1 MSENITITK
10 VNYSKQRDRKVLQ
23 SCLKNWFSDP
33 KALNLTDPRMSYPF
47 RFEKWMKLSYSEGEK
62 KTWILWENEWIVA
75 YLSLSFVP
83 EENRGHL
90 FHLYVDREHRKRGH
104 ARKLIHQAE
113 SWAKDRNCTHLT
125 LRVFSGNE
133 LAIKLYNSLGFEL
146 ISRKEKDNLA
156 MVKTLL
162 DS

>member
-10 VNYSKQRDRKVLQ
+10 VSYSKQRDRKVLQ

-33 KALNLTDPRMSYPF
+33 KALNLTDPRMNYPF
-47 RFEKWMKLSYSEGEK
+47 RFEKWVKLSYSEGEK
-62 KTWILWENEWIVA
+62 KTWILRENEWIVA
-75 YLSLSFVP
+75 YLSLSFVS

-90 FHLYVDREHRKRGH
+90 FHLYVDREYRKRGY

-113 SWAKDRNCTHLT
+113 SWAKDRNCTNLT

-133 LAIKLYNSLGFEL
+133 PAIKLYNSLGFEL
-146 ISRKEKDNLA
+146 ISKKGKNNLA
-156 MVKTLL
+156 MAKTLL